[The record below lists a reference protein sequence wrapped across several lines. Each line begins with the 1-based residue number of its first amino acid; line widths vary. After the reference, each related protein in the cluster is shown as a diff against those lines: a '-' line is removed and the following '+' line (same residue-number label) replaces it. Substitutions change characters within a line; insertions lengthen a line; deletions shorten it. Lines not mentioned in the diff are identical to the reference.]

1 MVVEEF
7 RKRVRKVC
15 PILMLNPAAFPTNV
29 YCRFEQCPLYNV
41 DTGKCKLIEL
51 IDTITRIADALE
63 EIAKLKTEEI

>member
-1 MVVEEF
+1 
-7 RKRVRKVC
+7 
-15 PILMLNPAAFPTNV
+15 MLNPAAFPTNV